1 MEPVELILS
10 ALAAGAAAAASE
22 VAGAAVK
29 STYQKLVDLI
39 SKKLE
44 GKDKAKSTLDE
55 YLKDPETYEKPM
67 KKAIG
72 ENRIEGNE
80 EVLALARELISLIKS
95 NKDLSKYNVNFEF
108 NGDVKNAQF
117 IQGDNATVAMN
128 VSDSSPVKKK
138 ITTKKAKK

>member
-1 MEPVELILS
+1 MGSVELIMS
-10 ALAAGAAAAASE
+10 ALAAGAAAAVSE

-72 ENRIEGNE
+72 EYKIEGNE
-80 EVLALARELISLIKS
+80 EALALARELISLIKS

-128 VSDSSPVKKK
+128 VNDSLPVKKK
-138 ITTKKAKK
+138 GITKK